1 MPERRLA
8 LDLAAIDQ
16 LRDVADGDETFLSE
30 IVDEYL
36 ADAPDQ
42 LDTIDSAL
50 ASGATDEVIRAAHTL
65 KSTSA
70 TFGAWTLEGLA
81 REMEGLARAGRL
93 REVVSLSSQAR
104 EELGSVAVHLRE
116 LDLGGGEQ

>member
-1 MPERRLA
+1 MPERSLA

-16 LRDVADGDETFLSE
+16 LRDVADGDETFLGE
-30 IVDEYL
+30 VVDEYL

-42 LDTIDSAL
+42 LDTIDSAV
-50 ASGATDEVIRAAHTL
+50 ASGATDEALRAAHTL

-70 TFGAWTLEGLA
+70 TFGARTLEGLA
-81 REMEGLARAGRL
+81 REIEGLARAGRL
-93 REVVSLSSQAR
+93 LEVVSLSRQAR
-104 EELGSVAVHLRE
+104 EELGSVTVQLRE